1 MQAIFER
8 MKKNNAKVLIIYN
21 KKEKKYCKFFSKVEE
36 IKTTENNDLIVK
48 CLSVYDNESAE
59 FTFKHTSSENL
70 KITHLH
76 IWEINKFNEM
86 FPVYPLK
93 INH

>member
-8 MKKNNAKVLIIYN
+8 MKNKNSKILITYN
-21 KKEKKYCKFFSKVEE
+21 KKEKKFCKFFSKVEE

-48 CLSVYDNESAE
+48 CLSVYGGDSSE
-59 FTFKHTSSENL
+59 FTFKHISNENL

-76 IWEINKFNEM
+76 IWEINESSEM

-93 INH
+93 FNH